1 MGDGDLGESQ
11 AEDRPRDDGSLCE
24 NQAADSQTND
34 TASRA
39 MVRRLEEVAA
49 QLQQEVAR
57 LGGMQHAAS
66 ATQQLALL
74 RDELHGMGEL
84 IANTRAE
91 IAGLMPLG
99 APSSRLTSASDEL
112 DAVVGATERAAVE
125 IMGAAEHAQEA
136 AQRLRK
142 INGLPV
148 EALRDLDQVEA
159 AAVDIF
165 MACSFQDLTGQRI
178 RKVVQALTYIE
189 KRIIALTVLW
199 RGAGRG
205 AGWGDAAGAAPA
217 QRGDCRRGGCV
228 GHPPRRAS
236 AERPQRW
243 WPAAGGGD
251 SLLHVRWRR
260 ELRRRTRSTRCSPE
274 ELRNADRGAYGSG
287 ACGRRAAMVAG
298 AVAAA
303 VMGGAGGPVGGV
315 PSAPLAAGGFAALLD
330 AAEEAGGSGVTAT
343 GRVGMETP
351 RLGAGAPPR

>member
-1 MGDGDLGESQ
+1 MAENHGSTGVGPNGDAQIDVGPRGDAPMGDGDLGESQ
-11 AEDRPRDDGSLCE
+11 AEDRPRDDGSSCE
-24 NQAADSQTND
+24 SQAAHIQTND

-205 AGWGDAAGAAPA
+205 AGWGDAAGAAA
-217 QRGDCRRGGCV
+217 DGAAADGATADGAAAWDTRRDAHLLNGPSDGGL
-228 GHPPRRAS
+228 
-236 AERPQRW
+236 PQ
-243 WPAAGGGD
+243 AAVD
-251 SLLHVRWRR
+251 SLLHDAV
-260 ELRRRTRSTRCSPE
+260 E
-274 ELRNADRGAYGSG
+274 
-287 ACGRRAAMVAG
+287 AG
-298 AVAAA
+298 AASQDAIDA
-303 VMGGAGGPVGGV
+303 M
-315 PSAPLAAGGFAALLD
+315 FA
-330 AAEEAGGSGVTAT
+330 
-343 GRVGMETP
+343 
-351 RLGAGAPPR
+351 